1 MDNPAALPVFAP
13 YPAFCGAVVTIFC
26 PCSFM
31 SRNRQKIRWTT
42 SVASVAIGFLLILFV
57 YVFSV
62 LSNDFLY
69 LRSIRFIVPY
79 EIVKF

>member
-1 MDNPAALPVFAP
+1 MLFYVECGRWDLCVFQIYGDLVSVFP
-13 YPAFCGAVVTIFC
+13 
-26 PCSFM
+26 